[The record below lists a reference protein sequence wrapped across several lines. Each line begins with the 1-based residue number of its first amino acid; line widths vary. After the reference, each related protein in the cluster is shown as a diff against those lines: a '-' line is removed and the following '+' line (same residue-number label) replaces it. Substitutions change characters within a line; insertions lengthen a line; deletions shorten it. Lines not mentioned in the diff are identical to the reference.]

1 MATHT
6 EIGDRIIG
14 DTIICEAR
22 QVKKKPPIHKTGR
35 HKIQKIVLK
44 DNANATILKKS
55 RFLADKPR

>member
-1 MATHT
+1 MATYS

-22 QVKKKPPIHKTGR
+22 QIRKKPPVHKSNR

-44 DNANATILKKS
+44 DNANATILKRS
-55 RFLADKPR
+55 RFLSD